1 VEALIIPAGLGVIAL
16 IAFFVMLAID
26 RRQHRRRGESK

>member
-1 VEALIIPAGLGVIAL
+1 MEALIIPGAVGALAL
-16 IAFFVMLAID
+16 IAFFIMLAID